1 KLVISRHKIRELA
14 VQSLFSI
21 ETTKDTPEDA
31 IASTMQLCD
40 LTTEAVPDYLTFLVS
55 GTNEHQEELDEK
67 IAKYL
72 KNKWT
77 VQRLSRIDRAIL
89 RVGLFEMENSLEV
102 PRKVAIDEAI
112 QMAGDFGDKD
122 SKSFINGILSNF
134 VEG

>member
-1 KLVISRHKIRELA
+1 MISRHKIRELA

-21 ETTKDTPEDA
+21 ETTKDTPEEA

>member
-1 KLVISRHKIRELA
+1 MISRHKIRELA

-122 SKSFINGILSNF
+122 SKSFVNGILSNF

>member
-1 KLVISRHKIRELA
+1 MSRHKIRELA

>member
-1 KLVISRHKIRELA
+1 VINRHKIRELA

-21 ETTKDTPEDA
+21 ETTEDTPDVA

-40 LTTEAVPDYLTFLVS
+40 MPEETVPDYLTFLVS
-55 GTNEHQEELDEK
+55 GTIEHQDDLDKE
-67 IAKYL
+67 IAEHL

-77 VQRLSRIDRAIL
+77 VQRLSRIDRTIL

-102 PRKVAIDEAI
+102 PRKVAIDESI
-112 QMAGDFGDKD
+112 EMAGEFGDKD
-122 SKSFINGILSNF
+122 SKSFVNGILSNF

>member
-1 KLVISRHKIRELA
+1 VISRHKIRELA

-21 ETTKDTPEDA
+21 ETTKDTPEEA

>member
-1 KLVISRHKIRELA
+1 VISRHKIRELA

-31 IASTMQLCD
+31 ISSTMQLCD
-40 LTTEAVPDYLTFLVS
+40 LASEAVPDYLTFLVA
-55 GTNEHQEELDEK
+55 GVVEHQDDLDKE
-67 IAKYL
+67 IAEHL

-77 VQRLSRIDRAIL
+77 VQRLSRIDRSIL

-112 QMAGDFGDKD
+112 EMAGDFGDKD
-122 SKSFINGILSNF
+122 SKSFVNGILSNF

>member
-1 KLVISRHKIRELA
+1 MISRHKIRELA

-21 ETTKDTPEDA
+21 ETTQETPELA

-40 LTTEAVPDYLTFLVS
+40 LNDETVPDYLTFLVS
-55 GTNEHQEELDEK
+55 GAVEHQAELDSQ

-102 PRKVAIDEAI
+102 PKKVAIDEAI
-112 QMAGDFGDKD
+112 EIAGDFGDKD
-122 SKSFINGILSNF
+122 SKSFVNGILSNF

>member
-1 KLVISRHKIRELA
+1 
-14 VQSLFSI
+14 
-21 ETTKDTPEDA
+21 
-31 IASTMQLCD
+31 MQLCD

>member
-1 KLVISRHKIRELA
+1 MISRHKIRELA

-21 ETTKDTPEDA
+21 ETTKDTPEEA

-55 GTNEHQEELDEK
+55 GANEHQEELDEK

-77 VQRLSRIDRAIL
+77 IQRLSRIDRAIL
-89 RVGLFEMENSLEV
+89 RIGLFEMENSLEV
-102 PRKVAIDEAI
+102 PKKVAINEAI

>member
-1 KLVISRHKIRELA
+1 
-14 VQSLFSI
+14 
-21 ETTKDTPEDA
+21 
-31 IASTMQLCD
+31 M
-40 LTTEAVPDYLTFLVS
+40 PDYLTFLVS
-55 GTNEHQEELDEK
+55 GVVEHQDDLDKK
-67 IAKYL
+67 ISEHL

-77 VQRLSRIDRAIL
+77 VQRLSRIDRSIL

-112 QMAGDFGDKD
+112 EMAGDFGDKD

>member
-1 KLVISRHKIRELA
+1 MISRHKIRELA

-89 RVGLFEMENSLEV
+89 RVELFEMENSLEV